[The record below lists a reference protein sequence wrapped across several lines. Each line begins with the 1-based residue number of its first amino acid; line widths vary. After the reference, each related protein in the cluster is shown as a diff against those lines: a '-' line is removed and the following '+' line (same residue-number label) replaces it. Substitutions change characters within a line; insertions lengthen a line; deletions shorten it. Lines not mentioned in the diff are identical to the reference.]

1 VKSIS
6 EENVLVG
13 LRPYREDQAMPWTG
27 AAAIAAG
34 VLFFLSNLFGEFL
47 LPAEE
52 DGEIVR
58 LGLFLVYVAAYG
70 LGALVLVFALHR
82 VNRLY
87 RARGEITRAG
97 SIGLRVAAAGALL
110 HVLFAA
116 VYFGTAAATGEA
128 AEAAFFLFALG
139 FLLLIG
145 GSLTAGVSLAQ
156 RRAQRGVAGLLLV
169 AAASAI
175 LTIVTPAPVHD
186 VALFSFALAWVGIG
200 LPLVGVR
207 RRSAS

>member
-1 VKSIS
+1 MKSIS
-6 EENVLVG
+6 EENVFVG
-13 LRPYREDQAMPWTG
+13 LRPHGDDQAMLWTG

-34 VLFFLSNLFGEFL
+34 VLFFLSSLFSEF

-58 LGLFLVYVAAYG
+58 LGLFLVNVAAYG
-70 LGALVLVFALHR
+70 LGALALVFALR
-82 VNRLY
+82 RLTRLY
-87 RARGEITRAG
+87 RARGELTRAG

-110 HVLFAA
+110 HALFAA

-139 FLLLIG
+139 FLLLIC
-145 GSLTAGVSLAQ
+145 GSLTAGVSVAR
-156 RRAQRGVAGLLLV
+156 RRAQRNVGGLLLV

-175 LTIVTPAPVHD
+175 LTIVTPSPVHD
-186 VALFSFALAWVGIG
+186 VALFTFASAWVGIG
-200 LPLVGVR
+200 FSLVGVR